1 MSGFMSDPAAK
12 RQRATKEQLSRREKE
27 AMHLLSEGMGKAAV
41 ARHLAS
47 KHELCLRQ
55 ARRYTNTA
63 ALELMCEPLQVNNL
77 DAGIALDL
85 DRLDL
90 LVESAMDDKDFKT
103 AIQATKAHAMLSIQ
117 RLKSLEASINT
128 ARRVMPF

>member
-1 MSGFMSDPAAK
+1 M
-12 RQRATKEQLSRREKE
+12 R
-27 AMHLLSEGMGKAAV
+27 LLSEGMGKAAV

-77 DAGIALDL
+77 EASLALDL
-85 DRLDL
+85 DRMDL
-90 LVESAMDDKDFKT
+90 LIDQAMQKEDLKAAGQLTKT
-103 AIQATKAHAMLSIQ
+103 RASIVSQ
-117 RLKSLEASINT
+117 RLRAMEASLER
-128 ARRVMPF
+128 ARRFAPF

>member
-1 MSGFMSDPAAK
+1 MGK
-12 RQRATKEQLSRREKE
+12 TTRATKAALSAREHE
-27 AMHLLSEGMGKAAV
+27 AMRLLSEGMGKAAV

-47 KHELCLRQ
+47 KHQLCLRQ

-90 LVESAMDDKDFKT
+90 LVESAIGKDDVKT

-117 RLKSLEASINT
+117 RLKALEASINT

>member
-1 MSGFMSDPAAK
+1 MSDPAAK

-47 KHELCLRQ
+47 KHQLCLRQ
-55 ARRYTNTA
+55 ARRYVNTA

>member
-1 MSGFMSDPAAK
+1 MSDPAAK
-12 RQRATKEQLSRREKE
+12 RQRATKDQLSRREKE

-47 KHELCLRQ
+47 KHQLCLRQ
-55 ARRYTNTA
+55 ARRYVNTA

-90 LVESAMDDKDFKT
+90 LVESAMDEKDFKT
-103 AIQATKAHAMLSIQ
+103 AIQATKAHATLSIQ
-117 RLKSLEASINT
+117 RLKALEASINT

>member
-1 MSGFMSDPAAK
+1 MSDPAAK

>member
-1 MSGFMSDPAAK
+1 MSDPAAK

-47 KHELCLRQ
+47 KHQLCLRQ
-55 ARRYTNTA
+55 ARRYVNTA

-90 LVESAMDDKDFKT
+90 LVESAMDEKDFKT

-117 RLKSLEASINT
+117 RLKALEASINT